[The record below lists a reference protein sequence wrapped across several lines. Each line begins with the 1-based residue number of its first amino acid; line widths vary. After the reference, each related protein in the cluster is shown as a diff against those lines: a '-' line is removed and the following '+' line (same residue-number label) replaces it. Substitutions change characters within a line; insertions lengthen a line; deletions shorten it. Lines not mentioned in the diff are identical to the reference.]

1 MNKLSWFSACSYI
14 VPGKLK
20 VNLGMQH
27 MVKYGCDLLGPG
39 TLKSALSQIK
49 NKSMNWVDFLQAGS
63 GIITS

>member
-20 VNLGMQH
+20 VNLGMD